1 MIFSATLAH
10 IRAILVK
17 RSTYAQLVIEI
28 EGMSQRDLADMRAD
42 RAELLFQAYVQ
53 AYVQVYG

>member
-42 RAELLFQAYVQ
+42 RAELLHQ